1 MPLTDPIVGPVEW
14 VAVTFPGQELDAA
27 VVTPLAEL
35 VDAGTVRL
43 LDAAVVHKDADGG
56 VVGTELEDEQ
66 GLSFDAVDGEVLEL
80 LSTEDLLSIA
90 ERLEYDTTTL
100 VLLWE
105 NRWAEPFAEAVR
117 RAHGTVLAHDRVPR
131 ENLVRALE
139 AARTPDTTPG

>member
-35 VDAGTVRL
+35 VDGGTVRL
-43 LDAAVVHKDADGG
+43 LDAAVVHKDADG
-56 VVGTELEDEQ
+56 VGTELEDEQ
-66 GLSFDAVDGEVLEL
+66 ELSFDAVDGEVLEL
-80 LSTEDLLSIA
+80 LSTADLLSIA
-90 ERLEYDTTTL
+90 EGLEDDTTTL

-117 RAHGTVLAHDRVPR
+117 RAHGTLLAHDRVPR
-131 ENLVRALE
+131 ENLARALE
-139 AARTPDTTPG
+139 AARTADTTQA